1 MLKDC
6 REQLDLLSIKIKR
19 PKNNIH
25 SSLKTYVPTTFK
37 FLYDL
42 ADMIYSQDQTI
53 TKDGLFNSYLPL
65 GYTNSLVAGQGTAT
79 MQVITSLKA
88 QITLLTQQLEQTRT
102 ENLSNSARL
111 TELKTENQDFN
122 ERIRIQTEDNVYLD
136 TRVKQLQ
143 AQLQCP
149 DQLTEVITKFNEQL
163 GQTRTQNSLRITHLV
178 IENQDIAQRLRI
190 QVQKSGKFESRVSQL
205 QTQIQT
211 LQKTLRDKDT
221 HIAQLQLQVK
231 CHNYLK
237 NGVVQKL
244 DSQLIELMLRKACQ
258 NKNQKE
264 DDRAKLHHTSLLL
277 KDFDSEQDLL
287 ETLPKDALKTFD
299 LFIQRHG
306 FFRPWLHPSQD
317 NHINYPFSMDKA
329 VVNGP
334 FGDETCLQVES
345 DEPKFYL
352 KWEPN
357 DHTYLAA
364 GFFDSNGEVML
375 YCIVIRSSEVWLRDC
390 TSNKLIHEYKVNSD
404 GSLGEKTI

>member
-1 MLKDC
+1 
-6 REQLDLLSIKIKR
+6 
-19 PKNNIH
+19 
-25 SSLKTYVPTTFK
+25 
-37 FLYDL
+37 
-42 ADMIYSQDQTI
+42 
-53 TKDGLFNSYLPL
+53 
-65 GYTNSLVAGQGTAT
+65 
-79 MQVITSLKA
+79 
-88 QITLLTQQLEQTRT
+88 
-102 ENLSNSARL
+102 
-111 TELKTENQDFN
+111 
-122 ERIRIQTEDNVYLD
+122 
-136 TRVKQLQ
+136 
-143 AQLQCP
+143 
-149 DQLTEVITKFNEQL
+149 
-163 GQTRTQNSLRITHLV
+163 
-178 IENQDIAQRLRI
+178 
-190 QVQKSGKFESRVSQL
+190 
-205 QTQIQT
+205 
-211 LQKTLRDKDT
+211 
-221 HIAQLQLQVK
+221 
-231 CHNYLK
+231 
-237 NGVVQKL
+237 
-244 DSQLIELMLRKACQ
+244 
-258 NKNQKE
+258 
-264 DDRAKLHHTSLLL
+264 L

-317 NHINYPFSMDKA
+317 NLINYPFSMDKA